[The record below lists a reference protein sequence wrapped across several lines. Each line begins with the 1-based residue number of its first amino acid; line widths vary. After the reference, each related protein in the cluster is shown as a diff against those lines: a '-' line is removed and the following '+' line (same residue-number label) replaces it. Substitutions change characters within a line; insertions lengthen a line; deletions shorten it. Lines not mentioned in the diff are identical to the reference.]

1 MGKNK
6 PRHNPDK
13 PQNKTGGECYYYEGY
28 DGNYWCERGY
38 NTTKCKERLYLISFV
53 PEYYSIRKS
62 VRCFSI
68 FQCSMYRPASLPWN

>member
-28 DGNYWCERGY
+28 NGNYWCERGY
-38 NTTKCKERLYLISFV
+38 DTTKCKGNLHNCHKVKYQILYCNNHI
-53 PEYYSIRKS
+53 
-62 VRCFSI
+62 
-68 FQCSMYRPASLPWN
+68 